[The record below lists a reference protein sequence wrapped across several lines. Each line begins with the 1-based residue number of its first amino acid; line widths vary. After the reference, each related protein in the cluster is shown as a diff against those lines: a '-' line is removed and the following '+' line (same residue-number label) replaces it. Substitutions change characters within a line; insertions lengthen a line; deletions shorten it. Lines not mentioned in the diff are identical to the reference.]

1 MSENIKEAIAYGV
14 ELASREEKIIT
25 VDDKHYY
32 DDSKAN
38 LVELEPKLY
47 PDVLELC
54 TLDSLVDYLKSGL
67 NNTSYQ
73 RLMVIVESPTQV
85 SVYTE
90 DDEKA
95 VRTRLVSVEARI
107 PSIQYGYYML
117 STDFNVYL
125 QSKFEDTDDRDV
137 VLNFASALKI
147 DNGSEIV
154 DNGVSQTTTVK
165 TGVANL
171 AKAKAPNPVMLRP
184 YRTFAEVEQPASQF
198 VFRID
203 KNAEMALFSADG
215 GKWRLDAINNVAKY
229 LKAQLAEQNNITI
242 LA

>member
-14 ELASREEKIIT
+14 ELASREEKVIM
-25 VDDKHYY
+25 VDGKPYY

-38 LVELEPKLY
+38 LVELEPIAY
-47 PDVLELC
+47 PEALELC

-67 NNTSYQ
+67 NGVSYQ
-73 RLMVIVESPTQV
+73 RLLLVVESPTQV

-95 VRTRLVSVEARI
+95 VRTCLVSVEARI
-107 PSIQYGYYML
+107 PAIRYDYYMS
-117 STDFNVYL
+117 STDFNIYL
-125 QSKFEDTDDRDV
+125 QSKFEDTDDRDL

-154 DNGVSQTTTVK
+154 DDGISQTTTIK

-184 YRTFAEVEQPASQF
+184 YRTFAEVEQPTSQF
-198 VFRID
+198 IFRINPQAD
-203 KNAEMALFSADG
+203 LAIFEADG
-215 GKWRLDAINNVAKY
+215 GKWRLEAINNVANY
-229 LKAQLAEQNNITI
+229 LKVQLAEQDNITI

>member
-14 ELASREEKIIT
+14 ELASRDEKVIT
-25 VDDKHYY
+25 VDGKHYY
-32 DDSKAN
+32 DSSKAS
-38 LVELEPKLY
+38 LVELEPKPY
-47 PDVLELC
+47 PDTLELC
-54 TLDSLVDYLKSGL
+54 TLDSLVDYLKS
-67 NNTSYQ
+67 NFNEMNSR
-73 RLMVIVESPTQV
+73 RLMVLVESPTQV
-85 SVYTE
+85 SVYE
-90 DDEKA
+90 EYDVNA
-95 VRTRLVSVEARI
+95 ISAHLISVEARV
-107 PSIQYGYYML
+107 PGIQYDYYMS

-171 AKAKAPNPVMLRP
+171 AKAKAPNPVTLRP

-203 KNAEMALFSADG
+203 KNAEMALFRADG
-215 GKWRLDAINNVAKY
+215 GKWRLEAINNIANY
-229 LKAQLAEQNNITI
+229 LKEQLAEQENITI